1 MKNKVKTKFELK
13 ERCETCGNTSGLTRS
28 HFVKERSV
36 HDSHEYDY
44 EAKEN
49 WFTQCIHCHMAYER
63 LPIRKKLDRG
73 FHGNNRT
80 VTRQEYMMRKG
91 LFEYANRIEVL
102 INEKK

>member
-1 MKNKVKTKFELK
+1 MKKKVKAKFELK

-28 HFVKERSV
+28 HFVKESSV
-36 HDSHEYDY
+36 HNSHEYDY

-49 WFTQCIHCHMAYER
+49 WCTMCIHCHMAYER

-73 FHGNNRT
+73 YYGNNRT

-91 LFEYANRIEVL
+91 LFQYANRIEVL
-102 INEKK
+102 VNEKK